1 MTDNGY
7 TDIDVR
13 FENGVVHIVLNRP
26 DRLNAIRINTYRE
39 LIEALRQADGSES
52 CQVILLSGQGGN
64 FTAGNDLQ
72 DLLNADADQVMEGVR
87 GIFDCVASLK
97 KVLVAAVEGVAVGI
111 GTTLLLHCDIAV
123 ASRAARFRLPFVN
136 LGVAPEGASSL
147 LLARAVGD
155 KAAREL
161 LLTGRFFSAEEALA
175 WGLLNSV
182 AEPGEAVAGT
192 HEYIHSLLGQPLES
206 LVATKELMRASR
218 TEVGDVVA
226 AELEVFARLLQ
237 NEQTKKRIAS
247 LIRD

>member
-13 FENGVVHIVLNRP
+13 SENGVVHIILNRP

-39 LIEALRQADGSES
+39 LIEALRQADDSDS
-52 CQVILLSGQGGN
+52 CQVILLSGQGKN

-72 DLLNADADQVMEGVR
+72 DLLDAEADQVMEGVQ

-111 GTTLLLHCDIAV
+111 GTTLLLHCDIVV
-123 ASRAARFRLPFVN
+123 AARTARFRLPFVN
-136 LGVAPEGASSL
+136 LGVSPEGGSSR
-147 LLARAVGD
+147 LLARAVGE

-161 LLTGRFFSAEEALA
+161 LLTGRFFSAEEAMS
-175 WGLLNSV
+175 WGLLSGL
-182 AEPGEAVAGT
+182 AEPGEAETGAR
-192 HEYIHSLLGQPLES
+192 EYIQALLRQPLES
-206 LVATKELMRASR
+206 LVATKELMRAPT

-226 AELEVFARLLQ
+226 AELEVFSRLLQ
-237 NEQTKKRIAS
+237 NEHTKKRISS
-247 LIRD
+247 LIRG

>member
-13 FENGVVHIVLNRP
+13 FEKGVVHIVLNRP

-87 GIFDCVASLK
+87 SIFDCVASLK

-161 LLTGRFFSAEEALA
+161 LFTGRFFSAEEALA
-175 WGLLNSV
+175 WGLLNRV
-182 AEPGEAVAGT
+182 AEPGEAVGSAR
-192 HEYIHSLLGQPLES
+192 EYIHSLLGQPLAS
-206 LVATKELMRASR
+206 LVATKKLMRASR
-218 TEVGDVVA
+218 AEVGDVVA

-247 LIRD
+247 LIGD